1 MFITKHDFRD
11 LLLYHCYCNKGEFIK
26 QLRTFLCLSFKRGIY
41 MDFYS
46 SLTGPCPTRNAINAL
61 TGKWKIPILGKL
73 AVKPMRYNQLARSM
87 EGITNIMLTRSLR
100 ELEEVG
106 LISRKVTVGK
116 ILNTEYSLTEDGVRL
131 IPALVI
137 IKEWGLQLEGKE
149 LPLNEANAQYM
160 ALTKDN

>member
-1 MFITKHDFRD
+1 
-11 LLLYHCYCNKGEFIK
+11 
-26 QLRTFLCLSFKRGIY
+26 

-46 SLTGPCPTRNAINAL
+46 SLSGPCPTRNAINAL

-73 AVKPMRYNQLARSM
+73 AMKPMRYNQLARSM

-106 LISRKVTVGK
+106 LVSRKITTGK
-116 ILNTEYSLTEDGVRL
+116 VLNIEYSLSEEGKRL

-137 IKEWGLQLEGKE
+137 IKEWGLNLEGKE
-149 LPLNEANAQYM
+149 LPLNEETSKFMSGKIEKKEEARV
-160 ALTKDN
+160 

>member
-1 MFITKHDFRD
+1 
-11 LLLYHCYCNKGEFIK
+11 
-26 QLRTFLCLSFKRGIY
+26 

-46 SLTGPCPTRNAINAL
+46 SLSEPCPTRNAINAL

-73 AVKPMRYNQLARSM
+73 AMQPMRYNQLARSM

-106 LISRKVTVGK
+106 LVSRKIITRK
-116 ILNTEYSLTEDGVRL
+116 ILNTEYSLTEEGKRL

-137 IKEWGLQLEGKE
+137 IKEWGLNLKGKE
-149 LPLNEANAQYM
+149 LPLNEETSKFMSGKIDKKEEARV
-160 ALTKDN
+160 

>member
-1 MFITKHDFRD
+1 
-11 LLLYHCYCNKGEFIK
+11 
-26 QLRTFLCLSFKRGIY
+26 

-46 SLTGPCPTRNAINAL
+46 SLSGPCPTRNAINAL

-73 AVKPMRYNQLARSM
+73 ALKPMRYNQLARSL

-106 LISRKVTVGK
+106 LVSRKITAGK
-116 ILNTEYSLTEDGVRL
+116 ILNTEYSLTQEGKRL

-137 IKEWGLQLEGKE
+137 IKEWGLNLEGKD
-149 LPLNEANAQYM
+149 LPLNQETSILMSLN
-160 ALTKDN
+160 KDN